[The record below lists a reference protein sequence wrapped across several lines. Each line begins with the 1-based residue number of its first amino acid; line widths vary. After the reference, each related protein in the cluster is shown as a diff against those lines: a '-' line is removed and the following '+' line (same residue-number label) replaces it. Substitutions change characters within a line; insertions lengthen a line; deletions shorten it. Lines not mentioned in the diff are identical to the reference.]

1 VYSVTLPPL
10 PTLLVLL
17 ARPGLRAL
25 VRRSRRAGLETL
37 LDFPRLAVLAAAVH
51 ATRHVPGDVIECGS
65 YRGGSGGLI
74 GQCLLGSGKT
84 LHVCDSFIG
93 LPPPGDKDNFHRTGD
108 FNDTSSHAVASG
120 LAALAVPYQVH
131 VGFFQHTLP
140 SLEHTTFSLVHI
152 DVDLYDSVLECL
164 RFTYPRLAAGGALVL
179 DDLGSPTCLGAKAAA
194 DARSRARY
202 VWPTPRMGFSK
213 GAMTP
218 ECLPR
223 FSVMLAGC
231 SRLLGQDSLHSL
243 EVHCDDAPRV
253 LRHHWSTSGTTR
265 LFRNQLGHAR
275 HQPFGHKQPIG
286 HSGPENWRK

>member
-1 VYSVTLPPL
+1 M
-10 PTLLVLL
+10 
-17 ARPGLRAL
+17 
-25 VRRSRRAGLETL
+25 
-37 LDFPRLAVLAAAVH
+37 
-51 ATRHVPGDVIECGS
+51 PGDVIECGS

-108 FNDTSSHAVASG
+108 FNETSSHAVASG

-194 DARSRARY
+194 DEFFQGKVESPVRLANTAHGILKGRNDSGVPSAIQRHAGWLFASPRARQ
-202 VWPTPRMGFSK
+202 
-213 GAMTP
+213 
-218 ECLPR
+218 
-223 FSVMLAGC
+223 LAF
-231 SRLLGQDSLHSL
+231 
-243 EVHCDDAPRV
+243 A
-253 LRHHWSTSGTTR
+253 
-265 LFRNQLGHAR
+265 
-275 HQPFGHKQPIG
+275 
-286 HSGPENWRK
+286 